1 MEPRTV
7 TRLMSGAAVVV
18 ALCAFSTDAASRASG
33 DTVSVLA
40 RLGER
45 IRQYYDRVTS
55 IMCTETVSQQELRFD
70 LKPTGK
76 WRDTVY
82 ELIVV
87 READGKGGELPIHV
101 ERTLTLV
108 NGREARKSDRPGC
121 TDPKAIATEPLDFLL
136 PQRQHTYK
144 FFASRGTGGPPGT
157 VPIDFEESPPQPV
170 DVTWEGNCFNAEGG
184 GAKGRLWFDPR
195 TYDVLQLEVRLPK
208 PFRIVVPPGLGF
220 ISSPP
225 LRVERSETTFRFAR
239 VNFQDPDETVLLLE
253 SMETLTVFRGAPSLR
268 TTQHFSNFRRFLSEI
283 RITGAR

>member
-1 MEPRTV
+1 MQPRTV
-7 TRLMSGAAVVV
+7 TRLMSGAAMLVV
-18 ALCAFSTDAASRASG
+18 LCAFSTETASQAPAETG
-33 DTVSVLA
+33 WVLT

-45 IRQYYDRVTS
+45 IQQYYDRITS

-76 WRDTVY
+76 PRDTVY

-87 READGKGGELPIHV
+87 REPDGKGGELPIHV

-108 NGREARKSDRPGC
+108 NGREARKGDRPGC

-136 PQRQHTYK
+136 PQRQHKYR
-144 FFASRGTGGPPGT
+144 FFTARATGGPSGT
-157 VPIDFEESPPQPV
+157 VPLDFEETPPGRV
-170 DVTWEGNCFNAEGG
+170 NVTWEGNCFNAEGG

-195 TYDVLQLEVRLPK
+195 SYDVLQLEVRLPK
-208 PFRIVVPPGLGF
+208 PFRIKVPAGLGLL
-220 ISSPP
+220 SST

-253 SMETLTVFRGAPSLR
+253 SMETLTVFLGAPSLR

-283 RITGAR
+283 KISGAR